1 MAFSVIVLLGRN
13 LTECPLTRHCPL
25 LVDSSKKPNLIYDF
39 YGFPKH
45 FYKTTWDH
53 QGSPEIASRV
63 VELLKKS
70 QINAE
75 GVSYGNDHGVW
86 VPLKRA
92 MDSNPDIAIVEV
104 STFEHE
110 DMELHTK
117 MGEALAPLR

>member
-92 MDSNPDIAIVEV
+92 MDSNPDIAIVEL